1 MSNLEGKA
9 ALVTGG
15 AKRLGAAI
23 ARRLHGEGM
32 RLAIHYRGSEA
43 EAKALAGEL
52 NAIRPDSVSLHQ
64 GDLADTANLAGLV
77 EAAAGHHGGLHVLV
91 NNASSFYPTEV
102 SDVTEAEWNDLMT
115 SNLKAPFF
123 LAQAAYP
130 HLASSEGC
138 MLNMADIYGSHPLRG
153 FSVYCMAKA
162 GLVMLTKSL
171 ANEFGPKV
179 RVNAIAPGP
188 ILKPNHGDDEAAGG
202 ADDDSDTPATV
213 LERWGEASEIATA
226 ALFLVRDATFTSGT
240 VLPVDGGRASYGF

>member
-1 MSNLEGKA
+1 MVELEGKT

-15 AKRLGAAI
+15 ARRLGAAI
-23 ARRLHGEGM
+23 ARQLHSAGM
-32 RLAIHYRGSEA
+32 RVAIHYRGSEA
-43 EAKALAGEL
+43 DARALAGEL
-52 NAIRPDSVSLHQ
+52 NALRPESVSLHQ
-64 GDLADTANLAGLV
+64 EDLSNTAGLQPLV
-77 EAAAGHHGGLHVLV
+77 EAAAAQHGGLHVLV

-102 SDVTEAEWNDLMT
+102 SDVTEDQWNDLMT

-130 HLASSEGC
+130 HLARSEGC
-138 MLNMADIYGSHPLRG
+138 ILNMADIYGSHPLRG

-188 ILKPNHGDDEAAGG
+188 ILKPNTGDEDGAGDEAG
-202 ADDDSDTPATV
+202 TPATV
-213 LERWGEASEIATA
+213 LERWGKASEIAAA